1 MSTATIERPV
11 GETTR
16 LAQQDTVL
24 SPRFYTTDFEAMD
37 RIDVSSVRG
46 EWDALLAEMAADPN
60 KNHFKR
66 TEAFENVLDKLD
78 PELRREFVDFMVSSL
93 TAEFSGCVLYAEIV
107 KRVKNPDIKALFK
120 YMSRDEARHAGF
132 INECLK
138 DFSIGVDLSFLTKT
152 KKYTFFKPKFIFY
165 AVYLSEK
172 IGYARDITIF
182 RQLERHPEL
191 RFHPIFRWFKEWCN
205 DEFRHGEAFALLMRA
220 NPELLRGGNALW
232 VKFFLLSVYATMYV
246 RDHARP
252 AFHAALG
259 LDPTDYDYRVYRICS
274 EISKQVFPLTLDIDN
289 PKFRAGFDRLA
300 QITAAMAD
308 AEAKG
313 GLLSQ
318 LKVLG
323 LRLSAGVTFLQI
335 YMLPSERNE
344 APATVR
350 LAPAW

>member
-120 YMSRDEARHAGF
+120 YMSRDEARPAGF
-132 INECLK
+132 INECL
-138 DFSIGVDLSFLTKT
+138 
-152 KKYTFFKPKFIFY
+152 
-165 AVYLSEK
+165 
-172 IGYARDITIF
+172 
-182 RQLERHPEL
+182 
-191 RFHPIFRWFKEWCN
+191 
-205 DEFRHGEAFALLMRA
+205 
-220 NPELLRGGNALW
+220 
-232 VKFFLLSVYATMYV
+232 
-246 RDHARP
+246 
-252 AFHAALG
+252 
-259 LDPTDYDYRVYRICS
+259 
-274 EISKQVFPLTLDIDN
+274 
-289 PKFRAGFDRLA
+289 
-300 QITAAMAD
+300 
-308 AEAKG
+308 
-313 GLLSQ
+313 
-318 LKVLG
+318 
-323 LRLSAGVTFLQI
+323 
-335 YMLPSERNE
+335 
-344 APATVR
+344 
-350 LAPAW
+350 